1 MGALRSLII
10 CFAVF
15 SKIPMPYIDWEK
27 KDMKYIFCFLPLVG
41 VVMGALFIGL
51 NLLAQR
57 FNVPETA
64 FGIISFAVAML
75 LVNGGIHMDG
85 FMDTIDALSSHKS
98 RDDKIRILD
107 DPHTGAFAIIYAI
120 FSGNLEQLNNS
131 IFESTEST
139 IQITL
144 TLLGTMCLWSG
155 LMKIASNL
163 SLIDKFC
170 KMLNPIIN
178 FLFPDLKKNE
188 KIKKEISMNM
198 TANILGLGN
207 AATPLGLKAMSS
219 MQKENNK
226 KDTLSDSMLMFIL
239 INTASIQIIPTTVL
253 AIRKSLGS
261 ENSTGILVPVWGAT
275 ILAAVAGIIVAKL
288 LIKKDNK

>member
-1 MGALRSLII
+1 MLNKIWPIFII
-10 CFAVF
+10 V
-15 SKIPMPYIDWEK
+15 S
-27 KDMKYIFCFLPLVG
+27 
-41 VVMGALFIGL
+41 
-51 NLLAQR
+51 
-57 FNVPETA
+57 
-64 FGIISFAVAML
+64 
-75 LVNGGIHMDG
+75 
-85 FMDTIDALSSHKS
+85 
-98 RDDKIRILD
+98 
-107 DPHTGAFAIIYAI
+107 IIYAI

-261 ENSTGILVPVWGAT
+261 ENSTEILVPVWGAT

>member
-1 MGALRSLII
+1 MLNKIWPIFII
-10 CFAVF
+10 V
-15 SKIPMPYIDWEK
+15 S
-27 KDMKYIFCFLPLVG
+27 
-41 VVMGALFIGL
+41 
-51 NLLAQR
+51 
-57 FNVPETA
+57 
-64 FGIISFAVAML
+64 
-75 LVNGGIHMDG
+75 
-85 FMDTIDALSSHKS
+85 
-98 RDDKIRILD
+98 
-107 DPHTGAFAIIYAI
+107 IIYAI

-219 MQKENNK
+219 MQKENK

>member
-41 VVMGALFIGL
+41 AVMGALFIGL
-51 NLLAQR
+51 HLLAQR

-120 FSGNLEQLNNS
+120 FYVL
-131 IFESTEST
+131 I
-139 IQITL
+139 IAYI
-144 TLLGTMCLWSG
+144 LGTVD
-155 LMKIASNL
+155 NL
-163 SLIDKFC
+163 AEAVY
-170 KMLNPIIN
+170 M
-178 FLFPDLKKNE
+178 
-188 KIKKEISMNM
+188 
-198 TANILGLGN
+198 
-207 AATPLGLKAMSS
+207 
-219 MQKENNK
+219 
-226 KDTLSDSMLMFIL
+226 
-239 INTASIQIIPTTVL
+239 
-253 AIRKSLGS
+253 AIVFVFAR
-261 ENSTGILVPVWGAT
+261 A
-275 ILAAVAGIIVAKL
+275 
-288 LIKKDNK
+288 

>member
-1 MGALRSLII
+1 MLNKIWPIFII
-10 CFAVF
+10 V
-15 SKIPMPYIDWEK
+15 S
-27 KDMKYIFCFLPLVG
+27 
-41 VVMGALFIGL
+41 
-51 NLLAQR
+51 
-57 FNVPETA
+57 
-64 FGIISFAVAML
+64 
-75 LVNGGIHMDG
+75 
-85 FMDTIDALSSHKS
+85 
-98 RDDKIRILD
+98 
-107 DPHTGAFAIIYAI
+107 IIYAI

-207 AATPLGLKAMSS
+207 AATPLGLKAMKTL
-219 MQKENNK
+219 QKENNK
-226 KDTLSDSMLMFIL
+226 KDTISNSMAMFIV
-239 INTASIQIIPTTVL
+239 INTASLQLIPTTVI
-253 AIRKSLGS
+253 AIRTSL
-261 ENSTGILVPVWGAT
+261 NSNNPTQIIFPVWGAT
-275 ILAAVAGIIVAKL
+275 IVAAVSAIIATKIFIKINKKRGIT
-288 LIKKDNK
+288 